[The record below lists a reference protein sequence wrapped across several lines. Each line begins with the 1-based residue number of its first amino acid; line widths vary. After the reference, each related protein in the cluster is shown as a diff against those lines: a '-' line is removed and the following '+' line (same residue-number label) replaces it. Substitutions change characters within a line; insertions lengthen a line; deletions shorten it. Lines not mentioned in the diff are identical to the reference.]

1 MGGKLEVLIWKLLPY
16 WTQNTYNIL
25 LNASILC
32 NAQVITIYIYHQPEL
47 EHSIFDKTK
56 LIYSPRDA
64 IGNKLKYYLMY
75 QNINKRPCKRN

>member
-32 NAQVITIYIYHQPEL
+32 NAQVITIYIYHHPSLNTQYL
-47 EHSIFDKTK
+47 TK
-56 LIYSPRDA
+56 LNSYTALGMP
-64 IGNKLKYYLMY
+64 
-75 QNINKRPCKRN
+75 